1 MRQTQCTLSTNSCKR
16 ALTMI
21 DEPLRDYRDST
32 FSKGLRLT
40 WRRPTELTWPC
51 IRARKIQVRLRD
63 RGFAG
68 LARAARH
75 AASAPRARR
84 FPSRPPPRSS
94 ASASIPRLVQVC
106 RVGISRQETSSF
118 PNARCE
124 ADRISTKTS
133 NNGGKIYEQNNRSNH
148 ATHGAASESHDKS
161 KQQGG
166 EVGKGNHGTKAALHL
181 VRIQVRAHHA
191 PLSFQYPSR
200 LQWNGSRRQKR
211 TSPDDAS
218 ATGRDKGVDPYRRT
232 RCGRRNARC
241 RSIGAIAL

>member
-1 MRQTQCTLSTNSCKR
+1 NRIRFHPPDRESAGS
-16 ALTMI
+16 A
-21 DEPLRDYRDST
+21 PV
-32 FSKGLRLT
+32 G
-40 WRRPTELTWPC
+40 RRE
-51 IRARKIQVRLRD
+51 V
-63 RGFAG
+63 
-68 LARAARH
+68 
-75 AASAPRARR
+75 SMPRARR
-84 FPSRPPPRSS
+84 FPSRPQPRNS
-94 ASASIPRLVQVC
+94 ASASIPRLVLVC

-124 ADRISTKTS
+124 ADRVSTKTS